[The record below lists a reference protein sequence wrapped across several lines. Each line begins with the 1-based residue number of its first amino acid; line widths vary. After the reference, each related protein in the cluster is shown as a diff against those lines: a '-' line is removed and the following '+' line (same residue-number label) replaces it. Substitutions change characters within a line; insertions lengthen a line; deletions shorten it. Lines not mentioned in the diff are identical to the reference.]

1 MGHLFFWPEHWNAKK
16 KKKCAN
22 HFGGCK
28 ITPTQAFKDNTEFV
42 EKKKKHGALQ
52 LAPLQ
57 K

>member
-42 EKKKKHGALQ
+42 EKKKHGALQ